1 MRESARQSNEMKE
14 PARKSNGMKKSA
26 LFACGLAAGVI
37 LSQNWRDLTK
47 AGIKLGIRAGNKARE
62 FSEQALEDLG
72 DIAAEATDELRAEA
86 AGGPYPPPGSETTFE
101 QGQEIN

>member
-1 MRESARQSNEMKE
+1 
-14 PARKSNGMKKSA
+14 MKKSA
-26 LFACGLAAGVI
+26 LFACGIVAGVI

-62 FSEQALEDLG
+62 FSQQALEDLG
-72 DIAAEATDELRAEA
+72 DIAAEATDELRVEA
-86 AGGPYPPPGSETTFE
+86 ANEPYPPQDSETRFE

>member
-1 MRESARQSNEMKE
+1 
-14 PARKSNGMKKSA
+14 MKKSA
-26 LFACGLAAGVI
+26 LFTCGLVAGVL
-37 LSQNWRDLTK
+37 LSHSWRDLTK

-62 FSEQALEDLG
+62 FSQQALEDLG

-86 AGGPYPPPGSETTFE
+86 ASGPYPPHGSETGFE

>member
-1 MRESARQSNEMKE
+1 
-14 PARKSNGMKKSA
+14 MKKRT

-62 FSEQALEDLG
+62 FSQQALEDLG
-72 DIAAEATDELRAEA
+72 DIAAEATDELRADA
-86 AGGPYPPPGSETTFE
+86 ASGTYPPPGSETGFE

>member
-1 MRESARQSNEMKE
+1 
-14 PARKSNGMKKSA
+14 MKKKT
-26 LFACGLAAGVI
+26 LFAWGLLAGVAI
-37 LSQNWRDLTK
+37 SQNWRGLTK

-62 FSEQALEDLG
+62 FSQQALEDLG

-86 AGGPYPPPGSETTFE
+86 ADGPYPPPGSETAFE

>member
-1 MRESARQSNEMKE
+1 
-14 PARKSNGMKKSA
+14 MKKSA

-37 LSQNWRDLTK
+37 LSQTWRDLTK

-62 FSEQALEDLG
+62 FSQQALEDLG
-72 DIAAEATDELRAEA
+72 DIAAEATDELRAEG
-86 AGGPYPPPGSETTFE
+86 AGGTYPPPSSEASFE

>member
-1 MRESARQSNEMKE
+1 MR
-14 PARKSNGMKKSA
+14 KSA

-37 LSQNWRDLTK
+37 LSQTWRDLTK

-62 FSEQALEDLG
+62 FSQQALEDLG

-86 AGGPYPPPGSETTFE
+86 AGGPYPPAGSETSFE

>member
-1 MRESARQSNEMKE
+1 
-14 PARKSNGMKKSA
+14 MKKSA

-62 FSEQALEDLG
+62 FSQQALEDLG
-72 DIAAEATDELRAEA
+72 DIAAEATDELRVEA
-86 AGGPYPPPGSETTFE
+86 ASEPYPPQDSETGFE

>member
-1 MRESARQSNEMKE
+1 M
-14 PARKSNGMKKSA
+14 RKST

-37 LSQNWRDLTK
+37 LSQTWRDLTK

-62 FSEQALEDLG
+62 FSQQALEDLG
-72 DIAAEATDELRAEA
+72 DIAAEATDELRAAA
-86 AGGPYPPPGSETTFE
+86 AGPYHPPAGSETSFE

>member
-1 MRESARQSNEMKE
+1 
-14 PARKSNGMKKSA
+14 MKKSA
-26 LFACGLAAGVI
+26 LFACGLATGVI
-37 LSQNWRDLTK
+37 LYHNWRDLTK

-62 FSEQALEDLG
+62 FSQQALEDLG

-86 AGGPYPPPGSETTFE
+86 ASEPYPPQDSETRFE